1 MISFI
6 LLIIHSIDFAPLII
20 IIFNLDSSK
29 KTKSCSMHLMKT
41 HPNGDNEKTEKKR
54 ESKRFGQHFNRGWR
68 GALLERLLYSL
79 FIFAQK
85 HPGWQLSQF
94 RKQDLMRFI
103 LGSFNCAPD
112 RVAIQKPKPREIKY
126 ILA

>member
-1 MISFI
+1 
-6 LLIIHSIDFAPLII
+6 
-20 IIFNLDSSK
+20 
-29 KTKSCSMHLMKT
+29 MHLMKT

-68 GALLERLLYSL
+68 GPLLERLLYSF

-94 RKQDLMRFI
+94 RKQDKEVHTGQFQFLR
-103 LGSFNCAPD
+103 GHS
-112 RVAIQKPKPREIKY
+112 VT
-126 ILA
+126 